1 MFGLPEIPGHRSKTQ
16 VAPRAC
22 DEKQGPRSA
31 ALSPTGCCSRL
42 HSFPLT
48 SAPRKAPNGRPWP
61 PSPCRVDGTPA
72 PGVVPRG
79 CLCQHSGPAAG
90 AGPGTRLPA
99 LIIPSCLPAAFLL
112 LRSPV
117 RSASLPC
124 PHPCLVRVPALSTV
138 TTCSV
143 WSVHWLRLCVFP
155 ETLSS
160 LPAPSPPPP
169 PVWSFSAAP
178 HLSQATRRPHTR
190 EIFVPQAGN
199 WVRSESRGRQFL
211 PESRSLFS
219 GLVSPRRRDVGR
231 APTSPSWIVA

>member
-117 RSASLPC
+117 HSASLPC
-124 PHPCLVRVPALSTV
+124 PRPCLVHRDHMLCVVSASAPAL
-138 TTCSV
+138 C
-143 WSVHWLRLCVFP
+143 FP
-155 ETLSS
+155 RDPVLSPS
-160 LPAPSPPPP
+160 PLPAPTPSLVLFCSPPPIP
-169 PVWSFSAAP
+169 GYKAASHEGDLCP
-178 HLSQATRRPHTR
+178 
-190 EIFVPQAGN
+190 
-199 WVRSESRGRQFL
+199 
-211 PESRSLFS
+211 S
-219 GLVSPRRRDVGR
+219 G
-231 APTSPSWIVA
+231 W